1 MLFFAFRQA
10 EFDFGQATIGEIDA
24 ERDDRQP
31 LLLRLD
37 KEFIDLFAMEQE
49 FPGTERFMIRKVA
62 VAVRTDV
69 AMVKKDLSFSYAG
82 ITI

>member
-1 MLFFAFRQA
+1 MLFLAFGQPK
-10 EFDFGQATIGEIDA
+10 FDFGQAPIREINA
-24 ERDDRQP
+24 ERDDREP

-37 KEFIDLFAMEQE
+37 EEFIDLLAMEKE
-49 FPGTERFMIRKVA
+49 FPGTERFMIRQVA

-69 AMVKKDLSFSYAG
+69 AMVEKDLSLSHTG

>member
-10 EFDFGQATIGEIDA
+10 EFDFGQATIGEVDT

-37 KEFIDLFAMEQE
+37 EEFIDLLAMEQE

-62 VAVRTDV
+62 VAIRTDV
-69 AMVKKDLSFSYAG
+69 AMVEKDLSLSHTG
-82 ITI
+82 VTI